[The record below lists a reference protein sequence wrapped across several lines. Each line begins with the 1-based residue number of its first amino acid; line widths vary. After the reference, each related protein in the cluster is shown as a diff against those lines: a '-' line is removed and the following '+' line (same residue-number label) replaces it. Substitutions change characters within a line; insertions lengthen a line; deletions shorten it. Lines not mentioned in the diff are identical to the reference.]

1 MKKLSAVSAVAI
13 LLATSAWAQNGQ
25 SRGFGRRST
34 ILVTVE
40 GLTCTTSAG
49 TGMFSALTWSF
60 GASQPTGTT
69 TGGGGA
75 TGRANMTDVTVS
87 KRTDSC
93 SPVLLGDVALGKH
106 IPRVTIVQQDN
117 NRDDVFSV
125 VLQDVIISSYQ
136 LSGSQS
142 DEVPSESISFNFA
155 KITITDAISGNKFGW
170 DLRLNRAF

>member
-1 MKKLSAVSAVAI
+1 MKKIGVLALMF
-13 LLATSAWAQNGQ
+13 LLGAAALAENGQ
-25 SRGFGRRST
+25 SRGSGRRST
-34 ILVTVE
+34 IVVTVE

-60 GASQPTGTT
+60 GATQTVA

-75 TGRANMTDVTVS
+75 GAGKANLTDVSVT

-93 SPVLLGDVALGKH
+93 SPILFGDVATGKH
-106 IPRVTIVQQDN
+106 IPKVTIVQQDS

-136 LSGSQS
+136 LSGSQA
-142 DEVPSESISFNFA
+142 DEVPSEQISFNFGR
-155 KITITDAISGNKFGW
+155 ITLTDAISGTKFGW
-170 DLRLNRAF
+170 DLRLGRAF